1 MVVQPESERL
11 TCPEISLKKH
21 ALIAALAWMPL
32 VALAAAPVAV
42 SSPSNV
48 DAAPQASGEIG
59 KASAGTSDVPV
70 DVANDA
76 AGVDKPPTEA
86 APATAPVKKEKAK
99 GKWLFAPL
107 LSNGPKLGLAGGG
120 TANYLN
126 QFDAGSPFSMTG
138 LQAKYS
144 NTGSW
149 TAAFYNRSYWDN
161 DSKRFIG
168 AIVQAESRND
178 YNDYLGQGPASVDTH
193 LQLYYARYQQ
203 RIGDSRWYVGGSYV
217 YTNINPE
224 AADDAADIIMTR
236 YDIGNVYNGGL
247 GLNLTYDTRDIVMNP
262 KSGTHLEFAITSFNK
277 AFAGDYD
284 YWAYNA
290 QASYFQPVSSKLTIA
305 YNASWLAT
313 PNAPS
318 ASQATLRRYRGYT
331 TGENTAENSIV
342 AQVEAR
348 YAFHPRWEAAIFGG
362 AASLFD
368 GDHKISNKLNWYPM
382 GGVGVRYIL
391 DTKSQSLIRMD
402 FAMGKSGNSGLYLS
416 LGQPF

>member
-1 MVVQPESERL
+1 MQHP
-11 TCPEISLKKH
+11 
-21 ALIAALAWMPL
+21 ALIVLLAWIPL
-32 VALAAAPVAV
+32 VAVAAAP
-42 SSPSNV
+42 
-48 DAAPQASGEIG
+48 DAGTTGRNDVLASGEPVDAD
-59 KASAGTSDVPV
+59 KASAGTPDVSGGA
-70 DVANDA
+70 ANDSV
-76 AGVDKPPTEA
+76 GVEKPPAEA
-86 APATAPVKKEKAK
+86 APATDPGKKEKAK

-193 LQLYYARYQQ
+193 MQLYYARYQQ

-247 GLNLTYDTRDIVMNP
+247 GLNVTYDTRDIVMNP
-262 KSGTHLEFAITSFNK
+262 KSGTHLEFAVTSFNK

-305 YNASWLAT
+305 YNASWLGT